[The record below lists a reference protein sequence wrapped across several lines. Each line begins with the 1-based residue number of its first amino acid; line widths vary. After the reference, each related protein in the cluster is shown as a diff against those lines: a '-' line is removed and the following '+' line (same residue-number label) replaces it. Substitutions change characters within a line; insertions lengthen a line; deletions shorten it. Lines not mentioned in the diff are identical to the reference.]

1 MTNVPVARVEEDGQF
16 STVRLPP
23 GRYRIMPM
31 TGFGPPQ
38 TGGWDPVWKQES
50 VRIGGRVIGRIEV
63 QDADVTGVLITF
75 LGFRSYGAVRNGAR
89 QRRPA
94 RPDATIY
101 VFPANRQDWVGGA
114 REVRPGRS
122 GRYVVSNLPPWDHY
136 RRGHRRR
143 RPALA

>member
-16 STVRLPP
+16 STVGLPP
-23 GRYRIMPM
+23 GRHSIMPM

-75 LGFRSYGAVRNGAR
+75 FGFRSYGAVRHGAR
-89 QRRPA
+89 QRRPRAA
-94 RPDATIY
+94 RCDDLRLP
-101 VFPANRQDWVGGA
+101 RQSSGLGRRCA
-114 REVRPGRS
+114 RSQAWP
-122 GRYVVSNLPPWDHY
+122 
-136 RRGHRRR
+136 
-143 RPALA
+143 